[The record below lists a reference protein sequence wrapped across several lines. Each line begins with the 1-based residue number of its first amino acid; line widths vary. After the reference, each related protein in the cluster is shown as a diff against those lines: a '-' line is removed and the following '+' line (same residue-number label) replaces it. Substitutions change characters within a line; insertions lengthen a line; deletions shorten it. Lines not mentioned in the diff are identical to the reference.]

1 VENNVNASIRVNLD
15 TSEALSSLQ
24 SLQTRI
30 SSFNKSVIQSN
41 AQAVA
46 AQRGLLSNFQ
56 AEIGSSRQFSTS
68 IRTSATEVSR
78 LQTAIDKNKLSTGQ
92 YFKYAAASSKNFGK
106 IFTQE
111 NEKITRLATE
121 RVRSLQTQYIALG
134 EAQGGMQKSLLARPL
149 NLFNAEAAISVQKMQ
164 IFNKLLRD
172 GGTSIVNWGK
182 NTQWAGRQLM
192 VGFTV
197 PLTIFGATAS
207 KIFMDLEEQAISFKK
222 VYGDIFTTTTEVE
235 ENLEAVRSLSEELTK
250 YGIAITDTMETA
262 NVAAQAGFRGEDL
275 MSQTQ
280 EATRLAVLGQ
290 MEQSEAMRT
299 TITLQNAFKLSN
311 EDLADAVNYLNIVEN
326 QTVLSIQDFA
336 GAIPRVAPVIQ
347 SLGGDVRDLS
357 VMLVAMREGGVT
369 AAEGANALK
378 TSLARLI
385 SPTSGASSMAKEL
398 GINLDGI
405 VEANQGDILGAVMQ
419 LAKAMESLDE
429 LAQQRLLSE
438 IFGKRQ
444 YARIGALFNNITDE
458 ASQSARALDLAG
470 MSVEQLAETAENEL
484 GVVEQAIGTKFTG
497 AVERLKLAIA
507 PIGETFLKIATP
519 IINAAGNLLEKFNEL
534 SPTVKN
540 FVAILAAGV
549 GIVVPS
555 VLMLVGLFGNLLG
568 NLVKGFGTLNTFF
581 NRLRYGAEAAQYL
594 SGEQLDAAAA
604 AASLEGQTTSLT
616 GSLNIQ
622 REAVDQLSAAYRRYV
637 AGANAAASNLPQGFR
652 RPVTPATM
660 ATGGVVGGVGNK
672 DTEPA
677 LLTPGEFV
685 INADAS
691 KKFAPLLAA
700 INEGKIGKYARG
712 RTEGNISFG
721 RLGSVNIPA
730 AYGQVSIDRIQAMAD
745 DLAGAGDDVR
755 LAFKQILEDL
765 SQTQGL
771 TKGMVQQAEALKSS
785 QFPEISGMAGE
796 SKYSASKAG
805 ERRSIEEQL
814 RQDLAERANNEELIR
829 QEYARAQA
837 AADGAVASI
846 NNYYDDLVANAQT
859 QEEINDLNIKRA
871 AQVEEASRIDRA
883 HIVELTNA
891 QKLERESWN
900 ARLWMPQS
908 GVENQLSNM
917 LATSENNR
925 AIYEQYLMDLADTSV
940 SEDQRLTIL
949 EKVRGNIALTDEELD
964 IQSRVLQRIVEDAE
978 RNAILVQ
985 KANGEFAKISPQF
998 VPYAQGAIGAAEGRA
1013 AMGSVDP
1020 AIAAERIAMSQ
1031 GVIGGIRTDLRA
1043 NSPSEAAADVADSIP
1058 EGVAKGIKRSTPQA
1072 TAAARELA
1080 QEVEGQL
1087 MMEFEDDDA
1096 LFPAAPYK
1104 GKRRLQPTTPTQ
1116 GQQRDPLPV
1125 APKSV
1130 QDDLIKATKNASN
1143 NLDNVGKQS
1152 GQVAKR
1158 FSRLKGGVSKFGGA
1172 LKNGSGKMQGAFF
1185 ALDGLVF
1192 AASMADNSLGKI
1204 AQQALPLVFGI
1215 QGLTMVLPLLANP
1228 IVLAAA
1234 AVASV
1239 GIGMKLWSDRV
1250 NAARQKTVD
1259 YIVALDGSIQSL
1271 GSFAEKFGTML
1282 PTERFRQILQ
1292 GVTTEE
1298 EQERVSESQ
1307 EFLREGP
1314 GKAIIERVSGLS
1326 MEEKFNALKMELL
1339 QGVAFEI
1346 MTPEQ
1351 AKTMARAL
1359 GIELS
1364 SPALGHRLVMSIRDA
1379 VKNDGKVIENAFVD
1393 VINESVK
1400 RSESLT
1406 ASFAKSIEENTREM
1420 TSADIVFDPSV
1431 KLTDEQAEQVADDAI
1446 EAAVGPG
1453 YGEALED
1460 AGIKTNEMKESTE
1473 SLTRV
1478 VLGMDDVL
1486 NFVGPAINN
1495 IGKLAQAQD
1504 NLNIRF
1510 REGLVDLEN
1519 YSVLTGKIEGAREGL
1534 SGAFTNLLQADGG
1547 VQQFNDAFD
1556 KTLTTLGK
1564 TQEEIDAIN
1573 NQASAAAES
1582 ITALVEGADE
1592 DVVKMGIKVGLAE
1605 ESVTPE
1611 EIASFYSGLAQDV
1624 DLAAKAEIILQGASP
1639 QDIPRLIQLINEM
1652 SNLPEDIN
1660 KKIMAE
1666 FNSDPKNWSEINRL
1680 LMATTR
1686 FSEFPN
1692 LQEKAMNI
1700 AINGDQE
1707 AQQNLSKMERYI
1719 NSIAENSEISANF
1732 NFDLVNLID
1741 LKRAND
1747 NWESLSKKKNISKI
1761 IKANDQFSSVFDK
1774 FNFSY
1779 KQIDSLPDLVKRAI
1793 LLKLEVQAQLDLK
1806 VNETKYA
1813 KSFSGGAHGG
1823 AAMQQSQGLREIE
1836 NLVQSGIDG
1845 LGGNDGDGGD
1855 DGTGGAEKSFLEDF
1869 IDNINANAKLY
1880 LDAEKGLKGYMKNR
1894 GKFLGAF
1901 QKLRNRGLSEDI
1913 ISSLGTGPEGL
1924 KNAKELLK
1932 KNREQIKKLSEASRL
1947 DSLGQTVESLRREK
1961 GKTKEKTAAAR
1972 AIKGLSPELQDI
1984 VMNDEQFISSFAK
1997 VKVGSKEYNKLVK
2010 EVQKLANAK
2019 RKLAEETQTEFEAQ
2033 EQATKAMID
2042 SLELQIK
2049 KNEDDL
2055 INAFEKTH
2063 GMLPEMMKLE
2073 ISKREESI
2081 RVIQKQIDELEELN
2095 EIDEERIE
2103 GLSRQQEM
2111 LERQIE
2117 VLDRANEMDQR
2128 RIELLNRQDE
2138 IRSRESEAL
2147 SKELDDMSKIEQELR
2162 DSHQKRVEQ
2171 LEKVADVNDYIL
2183 NQQKQQLNIS
2193 RAISEGDIYS
2203 ATAAAQEMRAGSAE
2217 FSKRQLISG
2226 LEAGLENQVSNLR
2239 TSDGLTRDQ
2248 AERQI
2253 ANIKEQSYQTS
2264 LQIRQI
2270 EDMIYQR
2277 NQQMIPLKD
2286 QQYSLDM
2293 QIRNIEDLIYDRNVE
2308 KKQIFD
2314 EQIEPLETQN
2324 NLQNEYLRKL
2334 NLEIDHVNGPL
2345 KAKQNHLDR
2354 ILDLEGASQ
2363 KVTGEI
2369 RDMTNRARIKADDL
2383 SDSWDDVTR
2392 SIFSALG
2399 MLSQFNGAKA
2409 AKSYAGG
2416 IVEGYSKGGKIKGYS
2431 VGGVAGNGSRDSVP
2445 AMLTPGEFVIRKAM
2459 VNKYGQSMMHDINMG
2474 SFSMPGYGA
2483 PERSS
2488 NVSPADVSVSN
2499 ISSISAPVYNVYD
2512 MNFSI
2517 NGSNQSA
2524 DEIANRVMVKMRQL
2538 QSHNIRS
2545 NRGN

>member
-484 GVVEQAIGTKFTG
+484 GVVEQAIGTKFAG
-497 AVERLKLAIA
+497 AVERLKLAVA
-507 PIGETFLKIATP
+507 PIGEIFLKIATP

-540 FVAILAAGV
+540 FVAILASGV

-581 NRLRYGAEAAQYL
+581 NRLKYGAEATQYL

-637 AGANAAASNLPQGFR
+637 AGANAAAASLPQGFR
-652 RPVTPATM
+652 TPNVAPQM
-660 ATGGVVGGVGNK
+660 LASGGMVAGMGNS
-672 DTEPA
+672 DNQPA

-685 INADAS
+685 MNKEATKQFLPILDSMNRGTIEGLAEGSRAS
-691 KKFAPLLAA
+691 KQSGAASRKFKSGAFVLRGLGANIGAGGSGTGILTSILTVSANDIADVTSLYVSEIAKAAKVSVTTINSEIKNWQNQNMAYLEKFNRELAVAIESGDLGEQQRLLD
-700 INEGKIGKYARG
+700 
-712 RTEGNISFG
+712 
-721 RLGSVNIPA
+721 
-730 AYGQVSIDRIQAMAD
+730 QVSQKFVAD
-745 DLAGAGDDVR
+745 MERAGGPV
-755 LAFKQILEDL
+755 
-765 SQTQGL
+765 SQFAA
-771 TKGMVQQAEALKSS
+771 QAER
-785 QFPEISGMAGE
+785 QFPELSADLEKTQSLIRNTNLNLKEAGQASQFFEENMQETALMSKLSKPGSFQTQARVASGVLPFFGPDISRTGVPGQFIDPRARATAGNVSSFGLARSQ
-796 SKYSASKAG
+796 SKLLYGAGTSAEHVMKTPQQLAKEARTIAVVSSQAAGKAVIEEMEKASVKAG
-805 ERRSIEEQL
+805 KAVGPAVMRGASAASPPPWSTQLGIWIGEGIEQ
-814 RQDLAERANNEELIR
+814 
-829 QEYARAQA
+829 
-837 AADGAVASI
+837 GAVTALQ
-846 NNYYDDLVANAQT
+846 DVNAQ
-859 QEEINDLNIKRA
+859 IR
-871 AQVEEASRIDRA
+871 SRFGGQPFA
-883 HIVELTNA
+883 G
-891 QKLERESWN
+891 
-900 ARLWMPQS
+900 MPT
-908 GVENQLSNM
+908 GPAVPLSVNPFAGM
-917 LATSENNR
+917 PKGPTSP
-925 AIYEQYLMDLADTSV
+925 
-940 SEDQRLTIL
+940 
-949 EKVRGNIALTDEELD
+949 
-964 IQSRVLQRIVEDAE
+964 
-978 RNAILVQ
+978 LV
-985 KANGEFAKISPQF
+985 
-998 VPYAQGAIGAAEGRA
+998 
-1013 AMGSVDP
+1013 
-1020 AIAAERIAMSQ
+1020 
-1031 GVIGGIRTDLRA
+1031 GGM
-1043 NSPSEAAADVADSIP
+1043 P
-1058 EGVAKGIKRSTPQA
+1058 
-1072 TAAARELA
+1072 
-1080 QEVEGQL
+1080 
-1087 MMEFEDDDA
+1087 M
-1096 LFPAAPYK
+1096 
-1104 GKRRLQPTTPTQ
+1104 
-1116 GQQRDPLPV
+1116 

-1172 LKNGSGKMQGAFF
+1172 LKNGSVKMQGAFF

-1192 AASMADNSLGKI
+1192 AASMMNNRLGEI
-1204 AQQALPLVFGI
+1204 AQKALPVVFGL
-1215 QGLTMVLPLLANP
+1215 QGISMVLPMLKGVLLALISPAGLIVGGLVALAGAVFLMKKNLENMFDNAVDAGIEAAGSMRKIAESADIFSKSIRSLAP
-1228 IVLAAA
+1228 EKLQIAPKKQGKVAEYFETEEGQAKLEELLSQRQQLGRTAFSEELGKQIAFEAATKGLSGKEIEAYIAEIANQLGDKKLYVDLKGRLIELLDPQGRGENILKDGLIVDIKPELAGKFIRGEANFTQQMQKDVMESLSQVDEFLDASAIQERAIQETVEQGDAFEELSEKIKQAREQWEYLTDTKAPFNEIQAALDELDRLQTQRDLLPVSGMPAMPAIEQAGRIAGRETPAETQKAFEKATDAASKYGKSLFLNRQALALYNDAVERGAISQKEYEKMASGVATQFIRVKKFAGQAIDTLEGLDNTTALKAFRESFTLQTFAGIDEEMRTKITDALKSVSDKAVVTLGVEYARGSITEQEIIDLANVIDRLPADHTRQTKIIVAYGEGSLTTANLEVLANNLENI
-1234 AVASV
+1234 SSFD
-1239 GIGMKLWSDRV
+1239 GK
-1250 NAARQKTVD
+1250 QVD
-1259 YIVALDGSIQSL
+1259 FLLNL
-1271 GSFAEKFGTML
+1271 GVLG
-1282 PTERFRQILQ
+1282 
-1292 GVTTEE
+1292 
-1298 EQERVSESQ
+1298 
-1307 EFLREGP
+1307 
-1314 GKAIIERVSGLS
+1314 
-1326 MEEKFNALKMELL
+1326 EEKFAQAIQMMLAVDKM
-1339 QGVAFEI
+1339 
-1346 MTPEQ
+1346 
-1351 AKTMARAL
+1351 
-1359 GIELS
+1359 LS
-1364 SPALGHRLVMSIRDA
+1364 GETTFIAGQVSG
-1379 VKNDGKVIENAFVD
+1379 
-1393 VINESVK
+1393 
-1400 RSESLT
+1400 
-1406 ASFAKSIEENTREM
+1406 
-1420 TSADIVFDPSV
+1420 
-1431 KLTDEQAEQVADDAI
+1431 AE
-1446 EAAVGPG
+1446 
-1453 YGEALED
+1453 
-1460 AGIKTNEMKESTE
+1460 T
-1473 SLTRV
+1473 
-1478 VLGMDDVL
+1478 
-1486 NFVGPAINN
+1486 
-1495 IGKLAQAQD
+1495 KLAQ
-1504 NLNIRF
+1504 LKK
-1510 REGLVDLEN
+1510 E
-1519 YSVLTGKIEGAREGL
+1519 
-1534 SGAFTNLLQADGG
+1534 
-1547 VQQFNDAFD
+1547 
-1556 KTLTTLGK
+1556 
-1564 TQEEIDAIN
+1564 
-1573 NQASAAAES
+1573 
-1582 ITALVEGADE
+1582 ADE
-1592 DVVKMGIKVGLAE
+1592 
-1605 ESVTPE
+1605 
-1611 EIASFYSGLAQDV
+1611 
-1624 DLAAKAEIILQGASP
+1624 AKALM
-1639 QDIPRLIQLINEM
+1639 DQLFGGGE
-1652 SNLPEDIN
+1652 EDG
-1660 KKIMAE
+1660 KGM
-1666 FNSDPKNWSEINRL
+1666 
-1680 LMATTR
+1680 
-1686 FSEFPN
+1686 
-1692 LQEKAMNI
+1692 
-1700 AINGDQE
+1700 G
-1707 AQQNLSKMERYI
+1707 
-1719 NSIAENSEISANF
+1719 
-1732 NFDLVNLID
+1732 
-1741 LKRAND
+1741 
-1747 NWESLSKKKNISKI
+1747 
-1761 IKANDQFSSVFDK
+1761 
-1774 FNFSY
+1774 
-1779 KQIDSLPDLVKRAI
+1779 
-1793 LLKLEVQAQLDLK
+1793 
-1806 VNETKYA
+1806 ET
-1813 KSFSGGAHGG
+1813 
-1823 AAMQQSQGLREIE
+1823 EE
-1836 NLVQSGIDG
+1836 
-1845 LGGNDGDGGD
+1845 
-1855 DGTGGAEKSFLEDF
+1855 TGGSAEKSFLEDF

-1880 LDAEKGLKGYMKNR
+1880 LNAEKGMKGYLKNR
-1894 GKFLGAF
+1894 GKFLGVF

-1913 ISSLGTGPEGL
+1913 ISALGTGPEGL

-1932 KNREQIKKLSEASRL
+1932 KNREQIKKLSEGSRL

-1972 AIKGLSPELQDI
+1972 AIEGLSPELQDI

-2019 RKLAEETQTEFEAQ
+2019 RELAEETQTEFEAQ

-2063 GMLPEMMKLE
+2063 GMLPEMMELE

-2286 QQYSLDM
+2286 QQHSLDM
-2293 QIRNIEDLIYDRNVE
+2293 QIRDIEDLIYDRNVQ

-2314 EQIEPLETQN
+2314 EQIDPLQRQN
-2324 NLQNEYLRKL
+2324 DLQNEYLRKL
-2334 NLEIDHVNGPL
+2334 NIEIDHVNGPL
-2345 KAKQNHLDR
+2345 KAKQNHLNR
-2354 ILDLEGASQ
+2354 ILELEGASQ

-2369 RDMTNRARIKADDL
+2369 RDMTIKARKKADEL
-2383 SDSWDDVTR
+2383 SGSWDGVTR
-2392 SIFSALG
+2392 SIVSALG
-2399 MLSQFNGAKA
+2399 ALSQFNGAKA
-2409 AKSYAGG
+2409 AKSYAGGIVKSYAGG